1 MIVFLLFLSLF
12 VGINIR
18 ACIVLGI
25 IEAIILLAF
34 SFFRFGKKTLLF
46 ASISCLLG
54 VGLSFIRPSFNKTEY
69 LSVVEEVKENYYI
82 VNSTFEKMCVYQKEH
97 SYEIGDILLIRGE
110 KKPVD
115 SVTIE
120 SGFDFKEYLN
130 NKGVYSQ
137 LYPSDIKVKFF
148 TPIRLH
154 QVKKNFLS
162 KFDNNSQALIGSF
175 LFSMGSDEEV
185 YTQSQGLHLNRLLS
199 NSGFYLSIV
208 YFIFSFLLSY
218 LIKKDK
224 AKDIVVITLFLPF
237 LIFTFPRFVVIKFVF
252 LKLIRWINSYL
263 LKNKF
268 TYLELISFSG
278 IFFLLID
285 YHLAYQSGF
294 ILTYFIPIISLFFMN
309 SVHGFKKIKRRIL
322 QTMLILIAFIPFALE
337 FYHEVSITSPIYQL
351 LLSPFFALYYLL
363 SLLSFVGVP
372 IYNLLNNFGWFLTNV
387 ITFFNKTNIKFYG
400 MEMNNLSIVL
410 FETIYI
416 VNVYYFASRFK
427 PMLKVSLAIFA
438 IYNSFIFIPYKN
450 LFLDQVSFINVGQGD
465 ATLIRRNKYSILID
479 TGGSV
484 YQDIATNCLIPFLK
498 KNRIYNID
506 LLITT
511 HDDYDHSG
519 AVDSLI
525 EHFTVKRYEKD
536 YNAFPIS
543 IGGLTFTNYN
553 VYPDLWKEENDSS
566 LVIGFK
572 TNNYNYLVMGDAP
585 IKIENQ
591 IMKDNDYIPC
601 DILKVGHH
609 GSKTSTSD
617 KFVKYLSPKTAI
629 ISCGKNNKYGH
640 PHDEVIN
647 ILKRNH
653 VIIRRTDYQ
662 GTITYWQ

>member
-1 MIVFLLFLSLF
+1 MTLLFLFLSLF

-18 ACIVLGI
+18 TNIVLGI
-25 IEAIILLAF
+25 IEVVVLLVF
-34 SFFRFGKKTLLF
+34 VLFRFGKKTLLLM
-46 ASISCLLG
+46 SVSTLLG
-54 VGLSFIRPSFNKTEY
+54 VGLSFIRFSFNKTEY
-69 LSVVEEVKENYYI
+69 LSVVEDVKENYYI
-82 VNSTFEKMCVYQKEH
+82 VNSTFEKLYIYEKDH
-97 SYEIGDILLIRGE
+97 PYEIGDILLIRGE
-110 KKPVD
+110 KTPFD

-120 SGFDFKEYLN
+120 SSFNFKEYLN

-137 LYPSDIKVKFF
+137 IYPTSIKVKFL
-148 TPIRLH
+148 TPFRLH

-162 KFDNNSQALIGSF
+162 KFDNNSKAFIGSF
-175 LFSMGSDEEV
+175 LFSMGSDEEA
-185 YTQSQGLHLNRLLS
+185 YYQSQSLHLNRLLS

-208 YFIFSFLLSY
+208 YLVFSFLLSY

-224 AKDIVVITLFLPF
+224 AKEITLIALFLPI
-237 LIFTFPRFVVIKFVF
+237 LIFSFPRFVVIKFVF
-252 LKLIRWINSYL
+252 LKLIRWINDYI
-263 LKNKF
+263 LKKKF

-285 YHLAYQSGF
+285 YHLAYQDGF
-294 ILTYFIPIISLFFMN
+294 LLTYFIPIISLFFSN
-309 SVHGFKKIKRRIL
+309 SIHGYKPLKKRVII
-322 QTMLILIAFIPFALE
+322 TILILIAFIPFALK
-337 FYHEVSITSPIYQL
+337 FYHEISISSPIYQL
-351 LLSPFFALYYLL
+351 LLAPFFVLYYFL
-363 SLLSFVGVP
+363 SLISFIGIP
-372 IYNLLNNFGWFLTNV
+372 IYKFINSYGWFLTNV
-387 ITFFNKTNIKFYG
+387 ITFFNKINIKFYG
-400 MEMNNLSIVL
+400 IEMSDASAIL
-410 FETIYI
+410 FEAIYLI
-416 VNVYYFASRFK
+416 NVYYFSSRFK
-427 PMLKVSLAIFA
+427 PMLKISLMVFA

-450 LFLDQVSFINVGQGD
+450 FIFDQVSFINVGQGD

-484 YQDIATNCLIPFLK
+484 YQDIATNSLIPYLK

-525 EHFTVKRYEKD
+525 SNFTVKSYIKD
-536 YNAFPIS
+536 YESFPLS
-543 IGGLTFTNYN
+543 IGGFTFTNYN
-553 VYPDLWKEENDSS
+553 IYPDLWKEENDSS

-572 TNNYNYLVMGDAP
+572 TNYYNYLIMGDAP
-585 IKIENQ
+585 KMIEEQ

-617 KFVKYLSPKTAI
+617 EFVKYLSPKVAI

-640 PHDEVIN
+640 PHNEVIA
-647 ILKRNH
+647 ILKKNQ
-653 VIIRRTDYQ
+653 VIIRRTDYE